1 MSNVDVE
8 SLKLSGDKIPN
19 ELNIWFPKFTKLIAD
34 KLLQISRSDFA
45 DLKQLRILEISVDFL
60 PVNVFD
66 DLIKLQRLTMKDSI
80 RLFPPMVFHKL
91 LQLEVVEVKIEF
103 LELGKMIEL
112 PANLFQ
118 NNLNMKEISFHN
130 NGLTCIRDGLL
141 DGLNILSKVSFK
153 ECVVDNYPKV
163 SLSVLKD
170 QIHEKCQKCDV
181 VIPVPGIFPPKPSP
195 DAPKPSPVVGPVV
208 IQPSPAVQ
216 PVIYQPQVGPCWIP
230 PKESNSCTREL
241 TQLQSN
247 YNKLK
252 AQKDCKHNIELF
264 FKHNQ
269 N

>member
-19 ELNIWFPKFTKLIAD
+19 ELSIWFPKFTKLIAD
-34 KLLQISRSDFA
+34 KLLRISRNDFA
-45 DLKQLRILEISVDFL
+45 DLKQLRILEISVDYL

-80 RLFPPMVFHKL
+80 RMFPPMVFHKL

-103 LELGKMIEL
+103 LELGKMVEL

-153 ECVVDNYPKV
+153 ECIVDNYPKV

-170 QIHEKCQKCDV
+170 QLHEKCQKCDV
-181 VIPVPGIFPPKPSP
+181 ATPVPGIFPPKPSP
-195 DAPKPSPVVGPVV
+195 AVVPVV
-208 IQPSPAVQ
+208 IQPSPAIQ
-216 PVIYQPQVGPCWIP
+216 PVIYQPQVALPCRVP

-241 TQLQSN
+241 TQLQSD

-252 AQKDCKHNIELF
+252 AQKNCKQNIELL